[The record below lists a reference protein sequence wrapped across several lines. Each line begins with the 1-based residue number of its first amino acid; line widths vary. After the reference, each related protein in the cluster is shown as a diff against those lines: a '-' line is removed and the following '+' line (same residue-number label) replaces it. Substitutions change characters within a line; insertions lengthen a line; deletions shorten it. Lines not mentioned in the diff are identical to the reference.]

1 MSCPVNAKIFHVVK
15 FKNTNFFLNQSP

>member
-1 MSCPVNAKIFHVVK
+1 MSCSVNAKIFHVVK